1 MNRQNTNNHFKNKEA
16 HKNTDLSQEDS
27 TTKIIGNKVPG
38 KSLLRKSHTA
48 VEGKENGN
56 RQ

>member
-1 MNRQNTNNHFKNKEA
+1 MNRQNTNNHYKNKEA
-16 HKNTDLSQEDS
+16 HKNTALSQEDS